1 MKYILDL
8 ILISFLLLYL
18 HCYFVRPVKRVS
30 LSYHSTV
37 CQAIGQST
45 SFHFPALVTR
55 LSVAYGQLILL
66 ALCLA
71 FPPAMAIGG
80 IRLLHS
86 RRSPK
91 LQQLPSYFPQL
102 GATKK
107 NFTQRLFSYKLCVV
121 YACVCVCVCVCVG
134 KIKRRKYQQ
143 QVGTLAGGQD
153 PQSMWYPCH

>member
-121 YACVCVCVCVCVG
+121 YACVCVCG
-134 KIKRRKYQQ
+134 QNKKKKISTASWDFSWGAGPTIH
-143 QVGTLAGGQD
+143 VIPLPLAR
-153 PQSMWYPCH
+153 